1 MKSDFEMLWERYG
14 NRKNLSQLYIK
25 FIFSSI
31 LKSFYEVLPDVNE
44 VDLNNEIDK
53 LYRAVD
59 LRAVKEI
66 MNINIQRMEENFNGN
81 NQVVHREVEH
91 IKQYIYN
98 NYKEEIGVEQLAEMV
113 YMAPSYLSCV
123 FKKETGQNLSKFI
136 KSVRMEK
143 AKDLLENSH
152 MKIVN
157 ISAEVG
163 YPNTSYFCQSFRE
176 YFGVS
181 PQKFRTNGNK

>member
-1 MKSDFEMLWERYG
+1 
-14 NRKNLSQLYIK
+14 
-25 FIFSSI
+25 
-31 LKSFYEVLPDVNE
+31 
-44 VDLNNEIDK
+44 
-53 LYRAVD
+53 
-59 LRAVKEI
+59 